1 MHLLQLELSPYT
13 SIAVLKPEL
22 KLLPCDGSEIV
33 WKCWILHVYGAWT
46 GYEWYGD
53 HGMIVGLL
61 AKSGMRWVKFL
72 SFKIFYS
79 ADHSHAV
86 TEIEVW
92 TVSVCLQ
99 YLHPVYLIIVFIFL
113 FSVGMRADILND
125 MTVALSNDTLAVRD
139 KANEKGE
146 STTPNFP

>member
-1 MHLLQLELSPYT
+1 MSGMEIMAWLSAYWLRAEWDELSSWVSNFFIPLTYKT
-13 SIAVLKPEL
+13 S
-22 KLLPCDGSEIV
+22 
-33 WKCWILHVYGAWT
+33 
-46 GYEWYGD
+46 
-53 HGMIVGLL
+53 
-61 AKSGMRWVKFL
+61 
-72 SFKIFYS
+72 
-79 ADHSHAV
+79 HSHAI

-99 YLHPVYLIIVFIFL
+99 YFHPVFLIIVFIFL

-146 STTPNFP
+146 NTTPIYP

>member
-1 MHLLQLELSPYT
+1 MVLEL
-13 SIAVLKPEL
+13 E
-22 KLLPCDGSEIV
+22 
-33 WKCWILHVYGAWT
+33 
-46 GYEWYGD
+46 
-53 HGMIVGLL
+53 M
-61 AKSGMRWVKFL
+61 SGMEIMAWLSAYWLRAEWDGLSSWVSKFFIPL
-72 SFKIFYS
+72 ES
-79 ADHSHAV
+79 HSHAV